1 MEGKTLRAYAKA
13 YLLRAGVNPND
24 IRRKVEG
31 PSGKWVVQTA
41 AEGAATNEFFVE
53 MLVAQTLQAESSG
66 SLLAKSPEMDLLL
79 RLAGTTQIARAIR
92 EKGSSAGKPFLFVVA
107 GRTRPA
113 GIRGISG
120 RELPRKELS
129 KSELL
134 RVEKA
139 ALLNAQRG

>member
-13 YLLRAGVNPND
+13 YLFGAGVNPID
-24 IRRKVEG
+24 VKRKVEG

-66 SLLAKSPEMDLLL
+66 SLLAKSPEMDFLL
-79 RLAGTTQIARAIR
+79 RLAGTTQVARAIR
-92 EKGSSAGKPFLFVVA
+92 EKGSLVGKPFLLVVA

-113 GIRGISG
+113 RIRGNSG